1 MVIVVLVQVL
11 GYFVQDL
18 LYLPHFLLAVYQI
31 ALLVLEQISVLLQ
44 HRRNALLYNYMV
56 RNEVLLVCHYL

>member
-1 MVIVVLVQVL
+1 MVVVVLVQVL

-18 LYLPHFLLAVYQI
+18 LYLSHFLLAVNQI

-56 RNEVLLVCHYL
+56 WN